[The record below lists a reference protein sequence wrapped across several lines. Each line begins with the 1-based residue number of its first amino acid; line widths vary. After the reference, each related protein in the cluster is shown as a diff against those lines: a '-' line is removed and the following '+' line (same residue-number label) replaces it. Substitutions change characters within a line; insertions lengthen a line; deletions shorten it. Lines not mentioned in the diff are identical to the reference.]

1 MGKRRWPN
9 VAIFFINQLSIT
21 LMSIFA
27 HKAMFIVDIG
37 NETYT
42 LHFTETYMLYF
53 IPHQRPSIIGTVH
66 VKPSGETF
74 RFSADQIA
82 DETIVEVFGNGN
94 VNDGRSPTVPDD
106 TIKHCIKVY
115 YHQLLRERN
124 R

>member
-1 MGKRRWPN
+1 
-9 VAIFFINQLSIT
+9 
-21 LMSIFA
+21 MSIFA
-27 HKAMFIVDIG
+27 HKAMFNGGAGSKTIVDIG

-74 RFSADQIA
+74 RFSGDEIA
-82 DETIVEVFGNGN
+82 DETIVEVFGNGDIN
-94 VNDGRSPTVPDD
+94 D
-106 TIKHCIKVY
+106 TIKHCIKIH

>member
-1 MGKRRWPN
+1 
-9 VAIFFINQLSIT
+9 
-21 LMSIFA
+21 MSIFA

-53 IPHQRPSIIGTVH
+53 IPHQRPSMIGTVH

-74 RFSADQIA
+74 RFSGDEIA
-82 DETIVEVFGNGN
+82 DETIVEVFGNDN
-94 VNDGRSPTVPDD
+94 VND
-106 TIKHCIKVY
+106 TIKHCIKIH

>member
-1 MGKRRWPN
+1 
-9 VAIFFINQLSIT
+9 
-21 LMSIFA
+21 MSIFA
-27 HKAMFIVDIG
+27 HKAMFNGEAGSKTIVDIG

-74 RFSADQIA
+74 RFSGDEIA
-82 DETIVEVFGNGN
+82 DETIVEVFGNGDIN
-94 VNDGRSPTVPDD
+94 D
-106 TIKHCIKVY
+106 TIKHCIKIH

-124 R
+124 Q

>member
-1 MGKRRWPN
+1 
-9 VAIFFINQLSIT
+9 
-21 LMSIFA
+21 MSIFA

-42 LHFTETYMLYF
+42 LHFTETYLLYF

-82 DETIVEVFGNGN
+82 DETIVEVFGNDN
-94 VNDGRSPTVPDD
+94 GRSPTASDD
-106 TIKHCIKVY
+106 VNDVVKDCIKVY

>member
-1 MGKRRWPN
+1 
-9 VAIFFINQLSIT
+9 
-21 LMSIFA
+21 MSIFA
-27 HKAMFIVDIG
+27 HKAMSFTFDVG

-53 IPHQRPSIIGTVH
+53 IPHQRPSMIGTVH

-82 DETIVEVFGNGN
+82 DETIVEVFGNGDIN
-94 VNDGRSPTVPDD
+94 D

-124 R
+124 Q

>member
-1 MGKRRWPN
+1 
-9 VAIFFINQLSIT
+9 
-21 LMSIFA
+21 MSIFA
-27 HKAMFIVDIG
+27 HKAMSLTFDVG

-74 RFSADQIA
+74 RFSADGRSPAASGDQIA
-82 DETIVEVFGNGN
+82 GETIVEVFGNDN
-94 VNDGRSPTVPDD
+94 GRSPTASGDVND

-124 R
+124 Q

>member
-1 MGKRRWPN
+1 
-9 VAIFFINQLSIT
+9 
-21 LMSIFA
+21 MSIFA
-27 HKAMFIVDIG
+27 HKAMSLTVDIG

-74 RFSADQIA
+74 RFSGDQIA
-82 DETIVEVFGNGN
+82 DETIGEAALTAIVEVFSNVD

>member
-1 MGKRRWPN
+1 
-9 VAIFFINQLSIT
+9 
-21 LMSIFA
+21 MSIFA

-53 IPHQRPSIIGTVH
+53 IPHQRPSMIGTVH

-74 RFSADQIA
+74 RFSSDQIA
-82 DETIVEVFGNGN
+82 DETIGEAALTAIVEVFGNS
-94 VNDGRSPTVPDD
+94 DGRSPTASGDICD

-115 YHQLLRERN
+115 YHQLLRDRN
-124 R
+124 C

>member
-1 MGKRRWPN
+1 
-9 VAIFFINQLSIT
+9 
-21 LMSIFA
+21 MSIFA

-42 LHFTETYMLYF
+42 LHFTETYLLYF
-53 IPHQRPSIIGTVH
+53 IPHQRPSMIGTVH

-74 RFSADQIA
+74 RFSADGRSPAASGDQIA
-82 DETIVEVFGNGN
+82 GETIVEVFGNSN
-94 VNDGRSPTVPDD
+94 IDD
-106 TIKHCIKVY
+106 VVKHCIKVY

>member
-1 MGKRRWPN
+1 
-9 VAIFFINQLSIT
+9 
-21 LMSIFA
+21 MSIFA

-53 IPHQRPSIIGTVH
+53 IPHQCPSMIGSVH

-74 RFSADQIA
+74 RFSADEIA
-82 DETIVEVFGNGN
+82 DETIVEVFGNDN
-94 VNDGRSPTVPDD
+94 IDD
-106 TIKHCIKVY
+106 VVKDCIKVH

-124 R
+124 Q

>member
-1 MGKRRWPN
+1 
-9 VAIFFINQLSIT
+9 
-21 LMSIFA
+21 MSIFA
-27 HKAMFIVDIG
+27 HKAMSLTFDVG

-53 IPHQRPSIIGTVH
+53 IPHQRPSMIGTVH

-74 RFSADQIA
+74 RFSADGRSPAASGDEIA
-82 DETIVEVFGNGN
+82 GETIVEVFSNVD